1 MPNILA
7 FCCSTHNCS
16 VALLTGELRQ
26 GQESLAD
33 LEANCTELSLCR
45 KRSHHRLIMP
55 MIDRL
60 LTEANIS
67 PTELD
72 SIVCDLGPGSF
83 VGVRIAIGVAQGIG
97 YANSLKVI
105 GITSLEILAVK
116 MLTNWRAA
124 NEQITSDKEYRNGEV
139 GVISML
145 DSKPGEVY
153 WAYYRT
159 SKNTSKNTSKHT
171 PKNLSNTNDAGF
183 LKEVVPPTVGSIQN
197 INISS
202 ELPVAI
208 PILVCGGKRENVDAV
223 ANKLHHNSEI
233 MSCQYET
240 MPSAKYLLQAA
251 MPRWAGVVDNA
262 ADVSQLLPVYLSAG
276 VQSRVQ

>member
-139 GVISML
+139 GIISML

-153 WAYYRT
+153 WAYYRAP
-159 SKNTSKNTSKHT
+159 KH
-171 PKNLSNTNDAGF
+171 LSNTNDAGL
-183 LKEVVPPTVGSIQN
+183 LKEVVPPTVGSIQD

-251 MPRWAGVVDNA
+251 MPRWAGGMDNA
-262 ADVSQLLPVYLSAG
+262 ADVSQLRPVYLSAG
-276 VQSRVQ
+276 VQSRAQ

>member
-1 MPNILA
+1 
-7 FCCSTHNCS
+7 
-16 VALLTGELRQ
+16 
-26 GQESLAD
+26 
-33 LEANCTELSLCR
+33 
-45 KRSHHRLIMP
+45 MP

-60 LTEANIS
+60 LTEANIP

-124 NEQITSDKEYRNGEV
+124 NAANATNERIASDEEYRSDYDGEI

-159 SKNTSKNTSKHT
+159 SKN
-171 PKNLSNTNDAGF
+171 LSNTNDAGL
-183 LKEVVPPTVGSIQN
+183 LKEVVPPTVGSIQD

-202 ELPVAI
+202 ELLCEI

-223 ANKLHHNSEI
+223 ANKLRHNSKI
-233 MSCQYET
+233 ISCQYET

-251 MPRWAGVVDNA
+251 MPRWAGGMDNA
-262 ADVSQLLPVYLSAG
+262 ADVSQLRPVYLSAG
-276 VQSRVQ
+276 VQSRAQQKVLSSLK

>member
-1 MPNILA
+1 
-7 FCCSTHNCS
+7 
-16 VALLTGELRQ
+16 
-26 GQESLAD
+26 
-33 LEANCTELSLCR
+33 
-45 KRSHHRLIMP
+45 MP

-124 NEQITSDKEYRNGEV
+124 NATNERIASAKESSSDYDGEI
-139 GVISML
+139 GIISML

-153 WAYYRT
+153 WAYYHA
-159 SKNTSKNTSKHT
+159 SKH
-171 PKNLSNTNDAGF
+171 LSNTNDAGL
-183 LKEVVPPTVGSIQN
+183 LKEVIPPTVGSIQD

-202 ELPVAI
+202 EI

-223 ANKLHHNSEI
+223 ANKLRHNSEI
-233 MSCQYET
+233 ISCQYET

-251 MPRWAGVVDNA
+251 MPRWAGGMDHA
-262 ADVSQLLPVYLSAG
+262 ADVSQLRPVYLSAG
-276 VQSRVQ
+276 VQSRAQQKVLPSLK